1 LVPQTRSAE
10 YFGFYDVFGKFA
22 TVIGPLLYAMFYML
36 TDRASI
42 GILSL
47 LLLFGS
53 GGLLLILGGKDLKK
67 TEREMRE
74 ANGRMIKEA

>member
-1 LVPQTRSAE
+1 
-10 YFGFYDVFGKFA
+10 
-22 TVIGPLLYAMFYML
+22 MFYML

-53 GGLLLILGGKDLKK
+53 GGLLLIFGGKDLQK

-74 ANGRMIKEA
+74 ANGRMAQES